1 VVKIKFELRPVDVI
15 IVFAFLMAIEVA
27 GNYFEKIYT
36 TISPELVFWGSIA
49 IILLG
54 LIWRIKT

>member
-1 VVKIKFELRPVDVI
+1 MKFELRPVDVL
-15 IVFAFLMAIEVA
+15 IVFAFLMAVEVA

-36 TISPELVFWGSIA
+36 QIPPETVFWFSIT